1 MADPLTK
8 EDNMLPC
15 FICGHPGI
23 HAVVIPLGAAMPTS
37 CGDQCRFCMA
47 EPPHTEVPVERL

>member
-1 MADPLTK
+1 
-8 EDNMLPC
+8 MLPC

-23 HAVVIPLGAAMPTS
+23 HAVVVGLDGALPQS

-47 EPPHTEVPVERL
+47 EPPPTEVPVRRV